1 MHDYFTNWILQKK
14 EGTKYF
20 LLAKKQWAN
29 LAVTVNRMV
38 SLRYTKR
45 SLWMC
50 TSRCFCITSTSSPWA
65 TAEWSL
71 GRWWPRHFPQLP
83 SRSHIFWWEP
93 LCTTRCL
100 TERVGCNPI
109 VPQLCR
115 FGPCLMSRHPP
126 FSLRPLVFLYNLSKL
141 SSIALIIVIIMI
153 IVFIVFIVFIVL
165 IVFIMIIVH
174 DCAMC
179 RLCGSQLLHRGRD
192 LPHVEAAQLQL
203 ALSAGPQSSFL
214 SGFCVDLMWCY
225 GHIWC
230 ICMIGRGGEF
240 NN

>member
-1 MHDYFTNWILQKK
+1 MIFGPIKLNHSELLVGNAWLLYKLNTTEKRGNKVLF
-14 EGTKYF
+14 
-20 LLAKKQWAN
+20 LAKKQWAN
-29 LAVTVNRMV
+29 LAVPVIKMV
-38 SLRYTKR
+38 SLMYTKR

-83 SRSHIFWWEP
+83 SRSHIFWWEL

-153 IVFIVFIVFIVL
+153 IVIIVL

-192 LPHVEAAQLQL
+192 LSYVEAA
-203 ALSAGPQSSFL
+203 
-214 SGFCVDLMWCY
+214 
-225 GHIWC
+225 
-230 ICMIGRGGEF
+230 
-240 NN
+240 